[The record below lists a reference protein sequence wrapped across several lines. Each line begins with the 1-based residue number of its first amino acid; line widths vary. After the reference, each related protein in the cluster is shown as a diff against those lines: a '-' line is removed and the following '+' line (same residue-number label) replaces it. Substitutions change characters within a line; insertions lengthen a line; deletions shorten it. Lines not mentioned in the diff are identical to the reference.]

1 MRLGNCEGGGFDN
14 ANRDTSM
21 SKLEKAEG
29 ERVVTKGREPVGV
42 VMWEGVGTDT
52 HPCPSWRRRKRWEML
67 GTGAAGSQEAGG
79 SHYGSG
85 NIQYEL

>member
-1 MRLGNCEGGGFDN
+1 MRLGNCEGGGFYN

-29 ERVVTKGREPVGV
+29 ERVVTKGREAVGV
-42 VMWEGVGTDT
+42 VMWEM
-52 HPCPSWRRRKRWEML
+52 H